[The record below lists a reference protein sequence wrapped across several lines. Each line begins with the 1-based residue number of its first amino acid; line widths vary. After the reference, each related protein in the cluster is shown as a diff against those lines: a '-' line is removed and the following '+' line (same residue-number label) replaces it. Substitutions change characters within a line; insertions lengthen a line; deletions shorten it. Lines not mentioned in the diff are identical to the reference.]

1 MCFLYFGFAEIIYS
15 SMGQFDPKPMLF
27 PIRKPF
33 IFRNNISSNIL
44 NLSNEIK
51 IVVSGPAGIDANHI
65 TY

>member
-1 MCFLYFGFAEIIYS
+1 
-15 SMGQFDPKPMLF
+15 MGQFDPKPMLF

-33 IFRNNISSNIL
+33 ISRNNISSNIL